1 MKTHR
6 TLICLALVG
15 VATLVPSLFSA
26 EKIIQS
32 QWAAVPVRIDGANQE
47 WQDAAILVD
56 KVSRAEYA
64 LRNDDKY
71 LYILFVFKVYDLR
84 VGERVQKV
92 ASLSTYEVSGM
103 KVYVSFDGKKDKSN
117 GFHFVK
123 KTITADELI
132 ANLEKNGET
141 LTDEKK
147 AGIRQQKAY
156 MVYEGMPLDP
166 AKPVP
171 PVASGQADPPTFRDQ
186 LKRELSVVEFRIPLA
201 YLAQAG
207 AAAAPGANLKLGF
220 EWGGMTKEMRSAYM
234 ARMAD
239 SGARASQ
246 GDVKSTGED
255 NKWAAREGG
264 GGEGGP
270 MGGQPNRD
278 TKKYDFWIDVQLANK
293 VS

>member
-15 VATLVPSLFSA
+15 IAALATSAFSA
-26 EKIIQS
+26 EKVVPS

-47 WQDAAILVD
+47 WQDAAILVE
-56 KVSRAEYA
+56 KGSKAEYA

-71 LYILFVFKVYDLR
+71 LYILFVFKTIP
-84 VGERVQKV
+84 
-92 ASLSTYEVSGM
+92 ALSTFEMSGM
-103 KVYVSFDGKKDKSN
+103 KVYYSFDGKKSKSS

-132 ANLEKNGET
+132 ANLEKNGEV

-156 MVYEGMPLDP
+156 MIYEGLALDP
-166 AKPVP
+166 SKPAP
-171 PVASGQADPPTFRDQ
+171 PVAAGPADPPTFRDKLSQ
-186 LKRELSVVEFRIPLA
+186 KLSVVEFRIPLA
-201 YLAQAG
+201 RLVQAG
-207 AAAAPGANLKLGF
+207 GAVAAPGANLKLGF
-220 EWGGMTKEMRSAYM
+220 EWGGMTPEMRSAYM

-239 SGARASQ
+239 SGSRAGAQ
-246 GDVKSTGED
+246 
-255 NKWAAREGG
+255 GG
-264 GGEGGP
+264 GAFDPAQDARDDSGGTGGP
-270 MGGQPNRD
+270 MGGRPDPR
-278 TKKYDFWIDVQLANK
+278 TKKHSFWVDVKLAAK